1 MLHLSQGKEVNQYK
15 LEKYEKTV
23 FSTVNDEARRLD
35 LPVHT
40 LFRISNEIEK
50 DVSEEANRGGFD
62 LLLIG
67 IGQSIYEG
75 TVLGRFLRIAT
86 NILRPGMVLRG
97 MTSAARYLTDAS
109 FDQRTREIILLSKA
123 PVGVLLDRELKSA
136 NKVLIPIYSKDDSF
150 LTGYGEK
157 LLQNAG
163 SKLTLL
169 DMTGAIRDN
178 DELREYFTWAGGIQS
193 CKYYTKLYS

>member
-1 MLHLSQGKEVNQYK
+1 VLHLSQGKEVNQYK

-40 LFRISNEIEK
+40 LFRISNDIEK

-75 TVLGRFLRIAT
+75 TVLAVF
-86 NILRPGMVLRG
+86 
-97 MTSAARYLTDAS
+97 
-109 FDQRTREIILLSKA
+109 
-123 PVGVLLDRELKSA
+123 
-136 NKVLIPIYSKDDSF
+136 
-150 LTGYGEK
+150 
-157 LLQNAG
+157 
-163 SKLTLL
+163 
-169 DMTGAIRDN
+169 
-178 DELREYFTWAGGIQS
+178 
-193 CKYYTKLYS
+193 

>member
-1 MLHLSQGKEVNQYK
+1 MPTKSICPVTVLHLSQGKEVNQYK

-75 TVLGRFLRIAT
+75 TVLAVF
-86 NILRPGMVLRG
+86 
-97 MTSAARYLTDAS
+97 
-109 FDQRTREIILLSKA
+109 
-123 PVGVLLDRELKSA
+123 
-136 NKVLIPIYSKDDSF
+136 
-150 LTGYGEK
+150 
-157 LLQNAG
+157 
-163 SKLTLL
+163 
-169 DMTGAIRDN
+169 
-178 DELREYFTWAGGIQS
+178 
-193 CKYYTKLYS
+193 

>member
-40 LFRISNEIEK
+40 LFRISNDIEK

-75 TVLGRFLRIAT
+75 TVLAVF
-86 NILRPGMVLRG
+86 
-97 MTSAARYLTDAS
+97 
-109 FDQRTREIILLSKA
+109 
-123 PVGVLLDRELKSA
+123 
-136 NKVLIPIYSKDDSF
+136 
-150 LTGYGEK
+150 
-157 LLQNAG
+157 
-163 SKLTLL
+163 
-169 DMTGAIRDN
+169 
-178 DELREYFTWAGGIQS
+178 
-193 CKYYTKLYS
+193 

>member
-75 TVLGRFLRIAT
+75 TVLAVF
-86 NILRPGMVLRG
+86 
-97 MTSAARYLTDAS
+97 
-109 FDQRTREIILLSKA
+109 
-123 PVGVLLDRELKSA
+123 
-136 NKVLIPIYSKDDSF
+136 
-150 LTGYGEK
+150 
-157 LLQNAG
+157 
-163 SKLTLL
+163 
-169 DMTGAIRDN
+169 
-178 DELREYFTWAGGIQS
+178 
-193 CKYYTKLYS
+193 

>member
-1 MLHLSQGKEVNQYK
+1 VLHLSQGKEVNQYK

-75 TVLGRFLRIAT
+75 TVLAVF
-86 NILRPGMVLRG
+86 
-97 MTSAARYLTDAS
+97 
-109 FDQRTREIILLSKA
+109 
-123 PVGVLLDRELKSA
+123 
-136 NKVLIPIYSKDDSF
+136 
-150 LTGYGEK
+150 
-157 LLQNAG
+157 
-163 SKLTLL
+163 
-169 DMTGAIRDN
+169 
-178 DELREYFTWAGGIQS
+178 
-193 CKYYTKLYS
+193 